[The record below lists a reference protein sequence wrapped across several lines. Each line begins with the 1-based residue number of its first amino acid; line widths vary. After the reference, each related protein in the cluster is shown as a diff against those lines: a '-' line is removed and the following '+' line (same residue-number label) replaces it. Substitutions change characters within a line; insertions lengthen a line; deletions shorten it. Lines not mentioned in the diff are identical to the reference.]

1 MTERDNARSSPPGDT
16 APPDPDT
23 AGLGEIEGVFRV
35 WIDTDLKVQLLVF
48 FHDNPGV
55 METTEGLARRLG
67 LNEEVL
73 ADNIRDHVQ
82 LGILSERDLGSK
94 KIYVYNRGAERSL
107 GDRLREAVEQRMKGG
122 AA

>member
-94 KIYVYNRGAERSL
+94 STCAERSL